1 MNDVNQLILKL
12 KIELGKVEKKEGF
25 QIAINEI
32 AKFYM
37 DNFNLSKEEIAIL
50 LVNRGRTVLSFAHP
64 PYLVDAGMIPVNLSE
79 AIASRVFRTGKGFID
94 NNLQQQ
100 RHLFIFESIKTP
112 DDKILPIWKM
122 IGARI
127 SHEEDIIGVIEIS
140 KRSANFTDVGED
152 FTISDLQF
160 VEDSIKKVT
169 PLLTEVLPE
178 NFRGKF
184 N

>member
-1 MNDVNQLILKL
+1 MKDVSQLILKL
-12 KIELGKVEKKEGF
+12 KVELGKTEKEEGF
-25 QIAINEI
+25 KFAINEI
-32 AKFYM
+32 AQFYM
-37 DNFNLSKEEIAIL
+37 DSFRLSNEEIAL
-50 LVNRGRTVLSFAHP
+50 LLINREKTVLSFAHP
-64 PYLVDAGMIPVNLSE
+64 PYLVNAGMIPINLSE

-112 DDKILPIWKM
+112 DNKILPIWKM

-127 SHEEDIIGVIEIS
+127 FAGESAIGVIEVS
-140 KRSANFTDVGED
+140 KRSTDFTEAGED

-160 VEDSIKKVT
+160 LEDSIKNIAPV
-169 PLLTEVLPE
+169 LMEVLPK

-184 N
+184 K